1 MLKARAIT
9 HAFGAVSVLDE
20 VDFDLSPG
28 EIIGL
33 AGPSGAGKSTL
44 GRILA
49 GHLLP
54 NAGRVEI
61 DGAPLMLRA
70 GLPCP
75 VQYAPQTSE
84 MSVDPRWRVNRI
96 LRNGATPDPE
106 SLRILGIQPEWAS
119 RFPAELSGGE
129 LTRVSLARMVLPS
142 TRYLVCDEITAPLD
156 ALSAEDTLWALRRL
170 AGRGVGILLISH
182 NQNLLKRH
190 VKRRYQLCFGHPRLQ
205 VD

>member
-119 RFPAELSGGE
+119 RFPAELSGGGAD
-129 LTRVSLARMVLPS
+129 TCISRPDGAAIHPVSG
-142 TRYLVCDEITAPLD
+142 
-156 ALSAEDTLWALRRL
+156 LRRDHRTARCSL
-170 AGRGVGILLISH
+170 GRGHSMGAEEA
-182 NQNLLKRH
+182 
-190 VKRRYQLCFGHPRLQ
+190 RRTWRRDTPDQPQ
-205 VD
+205 SEPA